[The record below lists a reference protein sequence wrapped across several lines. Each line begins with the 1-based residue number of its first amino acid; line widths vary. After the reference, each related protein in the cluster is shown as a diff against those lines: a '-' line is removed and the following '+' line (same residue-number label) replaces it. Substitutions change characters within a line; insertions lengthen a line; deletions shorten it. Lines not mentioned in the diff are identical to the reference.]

1 MVHMKLQV
9 RAKGLFTLVNLIP
22 NRPLPLIDSFQNE
35 SNTSNTQVYGIALVG
50 IMLILAGAAY
60 GMNFR
65 LSPDWRPVFF
75 RGISLAWLGGL
86 CALAA
91 LVLTFSGRLV
101 ATELLSRV
109 GAWSCLAQL
118 GLTAF
123 FNLPTQLAI
132 AAITAG
138 AFATWII
145 ARRFG
150 PNGVMLGAMVGGVAG
165 FVASLVFI
173 GIDRADMLPFIG
185 HAIDVFVAGEDPYA
199 ADFSS
204 ITPNPFFYPPV
215 QWLIFLPLKIAGL
228 DIRILNLVCAAGL
241 ILLVETQGR
250 WRRNALRAGVYPIL
264 LSPLA
269 FPMMHSGQVW
279 PYWLT
284 IVIFGLLVLG
294 RRWMPAA
301 LVVAIAVGIRQT
313 ALVPAAAVFTVMLMW
328 ERPRISVRTAAVGA
342 AVMAVVFVPLVVW
355 SDRAIGMIF
364 VEGPRLAQTLAHRA
378 GNPLDQI
385 ALSNWLGWLG
395 LERWDTG
402 VEIALALAVVAL
414 TIVAARRGTGR
425 MLAMAGIGYALT
437 VAANPYVHRYYYVAG
452 LLLFVIGLADDTVWE
467 KPQRWR
473 QTRVDDTA

>member
-1 MVHMKLQV
+1 MLANLTP
-9 RAKGLFTLVNLIP
+9 RRPSPPVNY
-22 NRPLPLIDSFQNE
+22 FQDD
-35 SNTSNTQVYGIALVG
+35 SNTSNTQVYGVALVG
-50 IMLILAGAAY
+50 AMLILAGAAY
-60 GMNFR
+60 GLNFR

-75 RGISLAWLGGL
+75 RGASLAWLGGL

-91 LVLTFSGRLV
+91 LTLTPAGRLV
-101 ATELLSRV
+101 ATVHLSRI

-123 FNLPTQLAI
+123 FNLPTQLAA
-132 AAITAG
+132 AAITTG

-150 PNGVMLGAMVGGVAG
+150 PNGVMLGAMAGGMAG
-165 FVASLVFI
+165 FAASLLLI
-173 GIDRADMLPFIG
+173 GMDRADMLPFIG
-185 HAIDVFVAGEDPYA
+185 HAIDVFVAGGDPYA
-199 ADFSS
+199 ADFSN

-215 QWLIFLPLKIAGL
+215 QWLIFLPLKVAGL

-241 ILLVETQGR
+241 ILLVETQEP
-250 WRRNALRAGVYPIL
+250 RRRVALRAGVYPIL

-284 IVIFGLLVLG
+284 MAIFGLLVVR

-301 LVVAIAVGIRQT
+301 LVVAIAVGMRQT
-313 ALVPAAAVFTVMLMW
+313 ALVPAAAVFTVMLMR
-328 ERPRISVRTAAVGA
+328 ERPRTSVQTVAAGIAVLA
-342 AVMAVVFVPLVVW
+342 AVFVPLVVW
-355 SDRAIGMIF
+355 SDRAISMVF
-364 VEGPRLAQTLAHRA
+364 VEGPRLAQTLAHCV

-402 VEIALALAVVAL
+402 VEMALALAAVAL
-414 TIVAARRGTGR
+414 TIMAARRGTGR
-425 MLAMAGIGYALT
+425 MLAMAGVGYAST

-452 LLLFVIGLADDTVWE
+452 LLLFVIGLADGTVPGE
-467 KPQRWR
+467 SQRWR